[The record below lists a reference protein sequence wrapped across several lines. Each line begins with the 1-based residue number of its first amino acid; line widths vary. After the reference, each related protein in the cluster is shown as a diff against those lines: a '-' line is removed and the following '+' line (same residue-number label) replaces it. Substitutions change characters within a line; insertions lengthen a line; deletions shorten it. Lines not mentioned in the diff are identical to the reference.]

1 MAKATANCTCATCG
15 AKYTVTN
22 TLRNCREAD
31 SWKEWAESHMCEC
44 TDCFRAR
51 RNAGLAEEAEPL
63 IKKYQLPEITGKSE
77 KQINYAAMLRN
88 AYLADFADVYYPDI
102 DRITSTLSDPDKLR
116 QLLAE
121 YPEDFPGVD
130 AGTPLNLIISRY
142 LLTKYPSSLY
152 TAYKLR
158 RESDAG
164 KIIDLLKH

>member
-22 TLRNCREAD
+22 TLRNGREAD

-51 RNAGLAEEAEPL
+51 RNAGLAADAAPL
-63 IKKYQLPEITGKSE
+63 IEKHRLPEITGVSE
-77 KQINYAAMLRN
+77 KQIAYAAQLRN
-88 AYLADFADVYYPDI
+88 AYLLHYADLYYPDI

-116 QLLAE
+116 QLLARH
-121 YPEDFPGVD
+121 PDIFSGMD
-130 AGTPLNLIISRY
+130 AGTPVDLIVSRY
-142 LLTKYPSSLY
+142 LSAKYPNSLY

-164 KIIDLLKH
+164 KIIDMLKH

>member
-1 MAKATANCTCATCG
+1 MAKATATCTCATCG
-15 AKYTVTN
+15 AKYTVIK

-63 IKKYQLPEITGKSE
+63 IKKYHFPEITGKSE
-77 KQINYAAMLRN
+77 KQINFAAVLRN
-88 AYLADFADVYYPDI
+88 AYLADFADVYCPDI

-116 QLLAE
+116 QLLARH
-121 YPEDFPGVD
+121 PDIFSGVD
-130 AGTPLNLIISRY
+130 AGSPVDLIVSRY
-142 LLTKYPSSLY
+142 LSAKYPNSLY
-152 TAYKLR
+152 TAYRLR

>member
-1 MAKATANCTCATCG
+1 MAKAIATCTCPTCG
-15 AKYTVTN
+15 AKHTFTN
-22 TLRNCREAD
+22 SLRNRREAD
-31 SWKEWAESHMCEC
+31 NWKEWVESHGREC
-44 TDCFRAR
+44 PDCYRAR

-77 KQINYAAMLRN
+77 KQINFAAVLRN
-88 AYLADFADVYYPDI
+88 AYLADFADIYYPDI

-121 YPEDFPGVD
+121 HPEDFPGVD
-130 AGTPLNLIISRY
+130 AGTPINLIISRY

-152 TAYKLR
+152 SAYKLR

-164 KIIDLLKH
+164 KIIDMLKY